1 MIVTSIMFDYFKG
14 YVTAFIDITGQAE
27 TIFAHPPV
35 KKVRLIVNIVSAI
48 EQLFTILLF
57 LLIMIRVGT
66 HAPEMLWGVVVPI
79 EVFFAATGILN
90 FILFAYFAFCLF
102 RYTTEL
108 YWLIAYFFFLP
119 IIFVDLCLFF
129 GVPILISILM
139 PIQQELKVWQSPTTW
154 DYSAYIILW
163 LVGGL
168 FKGFVRGSDDPEN
181 PYSKEYPSVLLRFV
195 YFLFFFLIA
204 VFVFI
209 CSGRIDQKIPFT
221 TDPFPAISY
230 WIVFIPLFIAFAMLF
245 VVFCFKGVIA
255 WNLFLKGD
263 ENRDGP
269 LLAMTYS
276 TICIYLIL
284 NIITCILF
292 SVRNDLPSVK
302 QVNFSPALCLL
313 PTAVGHVLLFVISIC
328 PFFPNF
334 KKQITA
340 DDEEKQEY
348 ELLTFL

>member
-154 DYSAYIILW
+154 DYSAYIVCICTT
-163 LVGGL
+163 
-168 FKGFVRGSDDPEN
+168 VRQNGYN
-181 PYSKEYPSVLLRFV
+181 LTA
-195 YFLFFFLIA
+195 LFFNIPVDSMVGWWLIQ
-204 VFVFI
+204 
-209 CSGRIDQKIPFT
+209 G
-221 TDPFPAISY
+221 
-230 WIVFIPLFIAFAMLF
+230 
-245 VVFCFKGVIA
+245 
-255 WNLFLKGD
+255 
-263 ENRDGP
+263 
-269 LLAMTYS
+269 
-276 TICIYLIL
+276 
-284 NIITCILF
+284 
-292 SVRNDLPSVK
+292 
-302 QVNFSPALCLL
+302 LCQGLR
-313 PTAVGHVLLFVISIC
+313 
-328 PFFPNF
+328 
-334 KKQITA
+334 
-340 DDEEKQEY
+340 
-348 ELLTFL
+348 